1 MQLSAFI
8 IASMALSI
16 QYYADQFREDDL
28 EMTLDELAPDRSLPV
43 IKTFDFVIV
52 GGGAAGCVLAGRLSE
67 RFSVLLLE
75 AGGNPVPATYNPY
88 LNNIVE
94 NHPTINYL
102 FQAQNQI

>member
-43 IKTFDFVIV
+43 IKTFDFVI
-52 GGGAAGCVLAGRLSE
+52 GKC
-67 RFSVLLLE
+67 
-75 AGGNPVPATYNPY
+75 Y
-88 LNNIVE
+88 LNSIWFS
-94 NHPTINYL
+94 ISL
-102 FQAQNQI
+102 